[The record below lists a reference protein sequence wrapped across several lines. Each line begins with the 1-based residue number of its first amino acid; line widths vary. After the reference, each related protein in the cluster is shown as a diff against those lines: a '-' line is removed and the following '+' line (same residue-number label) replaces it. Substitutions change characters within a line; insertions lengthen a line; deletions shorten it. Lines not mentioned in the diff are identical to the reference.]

1 MSSHRIKTISSDIIA
16 DATEF
21 IIPIKTPR
29 GIVVNAMLP
38 PFKAFLN

>member
-1 MSSHRIKTISSDIIA
+1 MSSHRIRTISLDIIA
-16 DATEF
+16 DATEL
-21 IIPIKTPR
+21 IIPTKAPR